1 MDAAARPDLIEDHA
15 HGCADRADRSAPAEG
30 RGSGDST
37 GRGGVTAALRRYARS
52 FTGFER
58 DARIFLLATL
68 VYGVTLSLWWVDFN
82 LYLASLHFDAAFIG
96 LVATAG
102 SAAGAVAAFPASLLS
117 DRIGRRLVLVFATAL
132 SAVGV
137 VGLLL
142 VGSSPAVALCAALIG
157 AANQAFFV
165 VQSPFMSEHS
175 HAEHRSELFSLQ
187 GAISTGVNV
196 VAALVGGAIAA
207 LAARLG
213 GFSTGD
219 PAAYRVLLVLM
230 LGAAV
235 IATVVLLAMRDDR
248 PRARRRDW
256 RTLEG
261 RPGIPLSGEPL
272 AARPDLPR
280 RRAAIR
286 IGLPRISEPGTFLRL
301 ILPGFLISLGAGQV
315 IPFLNLFVQ
324 GKFGLDLASL
334 NAVFALTSLGTTL
347 AILFQPALARRVG
360 RIGSVVLVQGASIP
374 FLAVLGFSPI
384 LWTVVGSMAIRNSLM
399 NAGNPIFNA
408 FAMERL
414 RPGERATYAA
424 AASLAWS
431 LGWVIA
437 GPWYSLLQA
446 ALGFS
451 AGYTINFVTIIILY
465 TLGTF
470 LIWTWFH
477 GAEGGSVGTRAPAGA

>member
-1 MDAAARPDLIEDHA
+1 V
-15 HGCADRADRSAPAEG
+15 
-30 RGSGDST
+30 T
-37 GRGGVTAALRRYARS
+37 GALRRYARS

-58 DARIFLLATL
+58 DARIFLLVTL

-82 LYLASLHFDAAFIG
+82 LYLASLHFDTAYIG
-96 LVATAG
+96 LVSTAG

-117 DRIGRRLVLVFATAL
+117 DRIGRRLVLVFATGA
-132 SAVGV
+132 SAVGIL
-137 VGLLL
+137 GLLL
-142 VGSSPAVALCAALIG
+142 VGSSPALIVCAALIG

-165 VQSPFMSEHS
+165 VQSPFMTEHS

-187 GAISTGVNV
+187 SAISTGVNV

-207 LAARLG
+207 IAAGLG
-213 GFSTGD
+213 GFASGD

-230 LGAAV
+230 LVAALV
-235 IATVVLLAMRDDR
+235 ATAVLLAVRDDR

-261 RPGIPLSGEPL
+261 RPGIPWSGEPL
-272 AARPDLPR
+272 ATRPDLAR
-280 RRAAIR
+280 RGSPIR
-286 IGLPRISEPGTFLRL
+286 IGLPRISDPGTFVRL
-301 ILPGFLISLGAGQV
+301 LLPGFLISLGAGQV
-315 IPFLNLFVQ
+315 IPFLNLFVK

-360 RIGSVVLVQGASIP
+360 KIGSVVLVQAVSIP

-384 LWTVVGSMAIRNSLM
+384 LWTVIGAMAIRNSLM

-414 RPGERATYAA
+414 QPRERATYAA

-437 GPWYSLLQA
+437 GLWYSLLQA
-446 ALGFS
+446 TLGF
-451 AGYTINFVTIIILY
+451 AVGYAINFVTIIVLY
-465 TLGTF
+465 SLGTF
-470 LIWTWFH
+470 LVWWWFH
-477 GAEGGSVGTRAPAGA
+477 DAGTGPVGTRAAARA

>member
-1 MDAAARPDLIEDHA
+1 M
-15 HGCADRADRSAPAEG
+15 
-30 RGSGDST
+30 
-37 GRGGVTAALRRYARS
+37 TAALRSYARS

-58 DARIFLLATL
+58 DARIFLLVTM

-102 SAAGAVAAFPASLLS
+102 SAAGAVAAFPASLIS
-117 DRIGRRLVLVFATAL
+117 DRIGRRLVLVVATGAC
-132 SAVGV
+132 AVGIL
-137 VGLLL
+137 GLLL
-142 VGSSPAVALCAALIG
+142 VGSSPAVIVCAALIG
-157 AANQAFFV
+157 AANQSFFV
-165 VQSPFMSEHS
+165 VQSPFMAEHS
-175 HAEHRSELFSLQ
+175 HADQRSELFSLQ

-196 VAALVGGAIAA
+196 VAALVGGAIAV

-213 GFSTGD
+213 GFSSGD

-230 LGAAV
+230 LAAALV
-235 IATVVLLAMRDDR
+235 ATAVLLAVRDDR
-248 PRARRRDW
+248 PRTRRRDW

-261 RPGIPLSGEPL
+261 RPGIPWSGEPL
-272 AARPDLPR
+272 SARPDLPR
-280 RRAAIR
+280 RNRAVR
-286 IGLPRISEPGTFLRL
+286 IGLPRISDPGTFARL
-301 ILPGFLISLGAGQV
+301 ILPGFLVSLGAGQV

-360 RIGSVVLVQGASIP
+360 KIGSVVLVQAVSIP

-384 LWTVVGSMAIRNSLM
+384 LWTVIGAMAIRNSLM

-408 FAMERL
+408 FAMEQLQPR
-414 RPGERATYAA
+414 ERATYAA

-431 LGWVIA
+431 LGWVLA
-437 GPWYSLLQA
+437 GPWYSVLQA
-446 ALGFS
+446 TLGFT
-451 AGYTINFVTIIILY
+451 AGYAINFVTIIILY

-470 LIWTWFH
+470 LVWWWFH
-477 GAEGGSVGTRAPAGA
+477 DTETGPVGTRTAVGT